1 MKSVRFLHLIFFHV
15 RVRSSERNFCIT
27 PGTSYFRGHPYFM
40 VPPNFV
46 GLGFAG
52 LGGIGFF
59 RWINKGG
66 LGGPTWR
73 PTMGTVIK
81 TLSLDYE
88 TAAIADGMENF
99 SAFVREILRRPEMVD
114 ALERMAMLE
123 KQIEA
128 RGKSL
133 AVYRDALDD
142 IADLIFMGNEGQHRW
157 STNHQEAR
165 KKMVRILNKVGR
177 GWD

>member
-1 MKSVRFLHLIFFHV
+1 
-15 RVRSSERNFCIT
+15 
-27 PGTSYFRGHPYFM
+27 
-40 VPPNFV
+40 
-46 GLGFAG
+46 
-52 LGGIGFF
+52 
-59 RWINKGG
+59 
-66 LGGPTWR
+66 
-73 PTMGTVIK
+73 MGTVIK

-88 TAAIADGMENF
+88 TAAIADSMENF

-128 RGKSL
+128 RGRTMVL
-133 AVYRDALDD
+133 YRDALDD
-142 IADLIFMGNEGQHRW
+142 VAELIFMGTEGQHRW

-165 KKMVRILNKVGR
+165 KKIVRILNKAGR

>member
-1 MKSVRFLHLIFFHV
+1 
-15 RVRSSERNFCIT
+15 
-27 PGTSYFRGHPYFM
+27 
-40 VPPNFV
+40 
-46 GLGFAG
+46 
-52 LGGIGFF
+52 
-59 RWINKGG
+59 
-66 LGGPTWR
+66 
-73 PTMGTVIK
+73 MGTVIK

-128 RGKSL
+128 RGKAL
-133 AVYRDALDD
+133 ALYRDALDD

-157 STNHQEAR
+157 STTHQEAR
-165 KKMVRILNKVGR
+165 KKMVRILNKAGR